1 MTTIYVH
8 KIIESYFKSIDDLKE
23 LFYSKAYNGI
33 VLGVKFGDKL
43 ATIEQKKPFKNVSG
57 WRISYGKDFGKA
69 FVLESKATAPNDFV
83 ESMLCSVNYTV
94 ETL

>member
-1 MTTIYVH
+1 MTTIFVH
-8 KIIESYFKSIDDLKE
+8 KIIDASFNSVDDLKE
-23 LFYSKAYNGI
+23 IFYSNAYNGI

-69 FVLESKATAPNDFV
+69 FVLESKATAPSDFV
-83 ESMLCSVNYTV
+83 ESLLCSVNYTV
-94 ETL
+94 EAL

>member
-1 MTTIYVH
+1 MTTIFVN
-8 KIIESYFKSIDDLKE
+8 KIVESDFNSIDDLKG
-23 LFYSKAYNGI
+23 LFYSNAYNGI

-43 ATIEQKKPFKNVSG
+43 ATVEQKKPFKNVSG
-57 WRISYGKDFGKA
+57 WRISYGKDLGKA
-69 FVLESKATAPNDFV
+69 FVLESKASSPNDFV